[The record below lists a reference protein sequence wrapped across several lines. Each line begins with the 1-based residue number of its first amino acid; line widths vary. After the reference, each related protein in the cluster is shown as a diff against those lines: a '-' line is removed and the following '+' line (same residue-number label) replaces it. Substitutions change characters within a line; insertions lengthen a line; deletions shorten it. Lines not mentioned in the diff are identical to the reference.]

1 MQDAAPVPVET
12 DHQSLWTY
20 VACPTL
26 VVDQTGAIRALSASA
41 QLLLPEAV
49 PGTQL
54 EAAVGWLSPVHLKLV
69 EPAAEPESRES
80 FTAAAPPA
88 GRNSDAH
95 HARLPSGEV
104 AWSLVED
111 TGQVLREAQHA
122 LTREHER
129 AEFLLEASS
138 VLMAS
143 LNVDRCREATAQ
155 LAARDLA
162 DAAVVVAPVGPGRRM
177 PIFYGDST
185 GAVEQRSVDADP
197 TSVAGL
203 SEALREFPPG
213 PARRID
219 AATLPDWLIP
229 TGFPRPLGS
238 VMITPLAG
246 HGVSA
251 GALVLLRYAEGGVF
265 SESDEVLARLFAA
278 RAGVALSPPRL
289 HAEQAS
295 ITRTLMRD
303 LLPPQLQPMHGIEFA
318 GGYMASED
326 YGVVGGD
333 SYDVHPAA
341 TADAET
347 RVVLGAVCGKGLEAA
362 LLTGKIRNT
371 LQALTPLAADHQAVL
386 ELLNG
391 AMLST
396 EHCRFATLV
405 LASVANRDARV
416 HLRLTSA
423 GHLPPLIVRDDGRVQ
438 QADTCGTL
446 IGALPNIEAQS
457 FETTLAPGETCVL
470 YTDGVTEARGAPLG
484 DYMFGEERLAA
495 ALAECAGLPA
505 EAVVERVMM
514 LATQWI
520 GHEVHDDIAVVAI
533 TAPRRTHLSAVDGHT
548 RGRFA

>member
-26 VVDQTGAIRALSASA
+26 VVDQSGTIRALSASA
-41 QLLLPEAV
+41 QSLLPEAGL
-49 PGTQL
+49 GTQL
-54 EAAVGWLSPVHLKLV
+54 ETAVGWLSSVHLRLV
-69 EPAAEPESRES
+69 EPASAPEDRES
-80 FTAAAPPA
+80 FSATGPVA
-88 GRNSDAH
+88 GRKFDAH

-143 LNVDRCREATAQ
+143 LNIDRCREATAQ

-162 DAAVVVAPVGPGRRM
+162 DAAVVVASASPGRRT

-265 SESDEVLARLFAA
+265 SGRDEGIARLFGA
-278 RAGVALSPPRL
+278 RAGVA
-289 HAEQAS
+289 
-295 ITRTLMRD
+295 
-303 LLPPQLQPMHGIEFA
+303 
-318 GGYMASED
+318 
-326 YGVVGGD
+326 V
-333 SYDVHPAA
+333 
-341 TADAET
+341 
-347 RVVLGAVCGKGLEAA
+347 
-362 LLTGKIRNT
+362 
-371 LQALTPLAADHQAVL
+371 
-386 ELLNG
+386 
-391 AMLST
+391 
-396 EHCRFATLV
+396 
-405 LASVANRDARV
+405 
-416 HLRLTSA
+416 
-423 GHLPPLIVRDDGRVQ
+423 
-438 QADTCGTL
+438 
-446 IGALPNIEAQS
+446 
-457 FETTLAPGETCVL
+457 
-470 YTDGVTEARGAPLG
+470 
-484 DYMFGEERLAA
+484 
-495 ALAECAGLPA
+495 
-505 EAVVERVMM
+505 
-514 LATQWI
+514 
-520 GHEVHDDIAVVAI
+520 
-533 TAPRRTHLSAVDGHT
+533 
-548 RGRFA
+548 